1 MMEDSEPSSTQS
13 VTKSVC
19 SPSASSYHTP
29 LGKKNGVISNGIH
42 SLSFASI
49 DHKDHFNPD
58 DEETG
63 KDEDDV
69 EEIDLHNDMSRQLRT
84 SNGGDSSSMSQINE
98 DNCSKG
104 QILEYG
110 FGRLNGARR
119 YVKRFSLKRPRVFGG
134 CIVVV
139 ALVIPLLITVAVQ
152 AFHLHSKLRSSKHM
166 RRTGD
171 TLPVTAKLT
180 WDEFSAYS
188 TIAAVATDNAICSSV
203 AKDIMLQGGNAVDA
217 GIAATLC
224 LGVVSPGTSLTCQN
238 NLNAFSFLKPSSGR
252 TFRVN

>member
-1 MMEDSEPSSTQS
+1 MMEDSEPNSTQS
-13 VTKSVC
+13 ATKSIC

-29 LGKKNGVISNGIH
+29 LGKKNGVLSNGIH

-49 DHKDHFNPD
+49 DYKDNFNPD

-84 SNGGDSSSMSQINE
+84 SNGGDSSSMSQINDE
-98 DNCSKG
+98 KG

-119 YVKRFSLKRPRVFGG
+119 YLKRFSLKRPRIFGG

-139 ALVIPLLITVAVQ
+139 VLVIPLLITVAVQ
-152 AFHLHSKLRSSKHM
+152 AFHLNSKLRSSKHM
-166 RRTGD
+166 RKAGD
-171 TLPVTAKLT
+171 ILPVTAPLT
-180 WDEFSAYS
+180 WDEFSAFS
-188 TIAAVATDNAICSSV
+188 TIAAVATDNAVCSTV
-203 AKDIMLQGGNAVDA
+203 AKNIMMQGGNAVDA
-217 GIAATLC
+217 GIAAALC
-224 LGVVSPGTSLTCQN
+224 LGVVSPGTRPAKHHQSMKCSQASN
-238 NLNAFSFLKPSSGR
+238 
-252 TFRVN
+252 